1 MMNQERQESSKTD
14 GQREAASNGLPVY
27 FAKTLAGM
35 ERLLKDELIEL
46 GATDLVVVRRGV
58 EFGADM
64 PTLFR
69 VCLCTRFAIRVLRPV
84 LWFEADNT
92 DALYE
97 EATKWEWGSVMNS
110 TATFAIDVTSH
121 SEYFTH
127 SQFATL
133 RLKDAIVDHFRT
145 SSGIRP
151 NVDRENP
158 DVRIHLH
165 INQNQITIS
174 LDASGRPLAKR
185 GYRPT
190 GAKAPLSEVL
200 AAGLLAKAG
209 WKPGVPLYDPMCGSG
224 TFTVE
229 AALWADGYPIQWHR
243 RKFAFMDWRG
253 FDEEVWWDVRDDL
266 KKERQLKESII
277 YTSDKDYGAVSQ
289 TRAALSNMELDGR
302 AELGRSDFFKLIPRT
317 DSGIVV
323 INPPYGERMQV
334 EDLDAMYASI
344 GDRLKSHWAG
354 FSAWI
359 ISSDFDALKRVGLK
373 HSSRETMYNGPLE
386 CRWVGFE
393 LYEGSQ
399 EKKTAA
405 VTPESNPI
413 VVPAEEEV
421 IADVEQEVSAATPA
435 LIADAPVIAAEKAPE
450 AEVDPDLVVE
460 VTKNSED
467 SKNAEG

>member
-1 MMNQERQESSKTD
+1 MKNQEKQKAEQGLGRPNGAPS
-14 GQREAASNGLPVY
+14 GLPTY

-35 ERLLKDELIEL
+35 ERLLKDELLEL
-46 GATDLVVVRRGV
+46 GASEIVVVRRGI

-69 VCLCTRFAIRVLRPV
+69 ICLCSRFAIRVLRPV

-92 DALYE
+92 DVLYE
-97 EATKWEWGSVMNS
+97 EATKWEWGSVMEAS
-110 TATFAIDVTSH
+110 ATFAVDVTVH

-151 NVDRENP
+151 NVDRDNP

-165 INQNQITIS
+165 IRENQVTIS

-185 GYRPT
+185 GYRPA

-209 WKPGVPLYDPMCGSG
+209 WKPGIPLYDPMCGSG
-224 TFTVE
+224 TFSVE

-266 KKERQLKESII
+266 KAERQLKESII
-277 YTSDKDYGAVSQ
+277 YTSDKDFGAVSQ
-289 TRAALSNMELDGR
+289 TRAALANMELDGR

-323 INPPYGERMQV
+323 INPPYGERLQV
-334 EDLDAMYASI
+334 KDLDAMYASI
-344 GDRLKSHWAG
+344 GDRLKTYWPG
-354 FSAWI
+354 FTAWI
-359 ISSDFDALKRVGLK
+359 ISSDYEALKRVGLK
-373 HSSRETMYNGPLE
+373 HCSRETMFNGPLE

-399 EKKTAA
+399 EKTAKA
-405 VTPESNPI
+405 RES
-413 VVPAEEEV
+413 E
-421 IADVEQEVSAATPA
+421 DGAASET
-435 LIADAPVIAAEKAPE
+435 V
-450 AEVDPDLVVE
+450 DLV
-460 VTKNSED
+460 
-467 SKNAEG
+467 

>member
-1 MMNQERQESSKTD
+1 MMNQEKQGAEQTD
-14 GQREAASNGLPVY
+14 GQREAASNGLPIY

-64 PTLFR
+64 STLVR
-69 VCLCTRFAIRVLRPV
+69 ICLCTRFAIRVLRPV
-84 LWFEADNT
+84 LWFKADNT

-97 EATKWEWGSVMNS
+97 EATKWEWGSVMS
-110 TATFAIDVTSH
+110 ASATFAIDVTAH

-145 SSGIRP
+145 SAGIRP

-165 INQNQITIS
+165 INQNQVTIS
-174 LDASGRPLAKR
+174 LDASGRPLARR
-185 GYRPT
+185 GYRPM

-209 WKPGVPLYDPMCGSG
+209 WTPDIPLYDPMCGSG

-253 FDEEVWWDVRDDL
+253 FDEDIWWDVRDDL
-266 KKERQLKESII
+266 KSERQFVESTIH
-277 YTSDKDYGAVSQ
+277 TSDKDYGAVSQ

-302 AELGRSDFFKLIPRT
+302 AELGRSDFFKLIPRD

-323 INPPYGERMQV
+323 INPPYGERMEV
-334 EDLDAMYASI
+334 DDLDAMYSAI

-399 EKKTAA
+399 EKKRNTAEESPA
-405 VTPESNPI
+405 VTDGVSPEVVAKEDASI
-413 VVPAEEEV
+413 VANTTSPG
-421 IADVEQEVSAATPA
+421 DG
-435 LIADAPVIAAEKAPE
+435 LDAG
-450 AEVDPDLVVE
+450 
-460 VTKNSED
+460 D
-467 SKNAEG
+467 SSKS

>member
-1 MMNQERQESSKTD
+1 MKNQERQDKERGGSHQE
-14 GQREAASNGLPVY
+14 GASNVLPKY

-46 GATDLVVVRRGV
+46 GASDLSVLRRGI

-69 VCLCTRFAIRVLRPV
+69 ICLCSRFAIRVLRPV

-97 EATKWEWGSVMNS
+97 EAKKWEWGSVMDPS
-110 TATFAIDVTSH
+110 ATFAVDVTVH

-145 SSGIRP
+145 ASGIRP

-165 INQNQITIS
+165 ISERQVTIS
-174 LDASGRPLAKR
+174 LDASGRPLARR
-185 GYRPT
+185 GYRST

-209 WKPGVPLYDPMCGSG
+209 WKPGIPLYDPMCGSG

-266 KKERQLKESII
+266 KAERQLKESII
-277 YTSDKDYGAVSQ
+277 YTSDKDFGAVSQ

-302 AELGRSDFFKLIPRT
+302 AELGRSDFFKLVPRT
-317 DSGIVV
+317 ESGIVV
-323 INPPYGERMQV
+323 INPPYGERLQV

-344 GDRLKSHWAG
+344 GDRLKTYWPG
-354 FSAWI
+354 FTAWI
-359 ISSDFDALKRVGLK
+359 ISSDFEALKRVGLK

-399 EKKTAA
+399 EKKANA
-405 VTPESNPI
+405 SGSEES
-413 VVPAEEEV
+413 
-421 IADVEQEVSAATPA
+421 SLT
-435 LIADAPVIAAEKAPE
+435 
-450 AEVDPDLVVE
+450 
-460 VTKNSED
+460 
-467 SKNAEG
+467 